1 MSRIMLATRQLVGED
16 VGPGPTTNAS
26 AGKPK
31 KDSSDFAVKAVTMI
45 LAAEEGS
52 FPSELDVGDK
62 FHHVEEENGD
72 ALDDGFSS
80 DDSDEDGFPDP
91 YDQKRLE
98 AIPRGA
104 TCTVAM
110 NRMFRDRLKHLLGKN
125 HFDFVVSVS
134 RKAFAGRKAIL
145 KATSAYFS
153 QISDGADSFD
163 IDIDVDTEALGS
175 LFKILHNVTTRMK
188 VEELD
193 AAVDLARE
201 LEVHALHDFDLL
213 SVMPEKRGLNAVVG
227 KALTPSGILFGQI
240 KFSKPL
246 PPGLAAKRKR
256 LDDSTCSSPEGK
268 QPSAKRQKLTRL
280 LSPMRILASPKNMTS
295 PSLLESSLPDCCKNN
310 TVCVAR
316 HILRRFGLRMS
327 SEKLATRVDHSCE
340 PSRKAIEAFRKKH
353 EELVAIMYKLV
364 GRKMREESVEA
375 TGMVLRAH
383 AVIVAAQSHMRLRD
397 GIETGSLSEAEAK
410 LLSME
415 RLVNQLLAKKD
426 DDDDAR
432 VVEYLEATY
441 LERNAAKRR
450 DKKIR
455 NIL

>member
-1 MSRIMLATRQLVGED
+1 MLAMRHLVGED
-16 VGPGPTTNAS
+16 VGPGPATKPG
-26 AGKPK
+26 AGKQK
-31 KDSSDFAVKAVTMI
+31 KDGTASDFAVKAVTMI

-72 ALDDGFSS
+72 DLDDGFNS
-80 DDSDEDGFPDP
+80 DDSDEDEFPDP

-104 TCTVAM
+104 TCTIAM

-134 RKAFAGRKAIL
+134 RKSFAARKAIL
-145 KATSAYFS
+145 KATSAHFS

-163 IDIDVDTEALGS
+163 MDVDTEALGS

-213 SVMPEKRGLNAVVG
+213 SVMPERRGPNTVIG
-227 KALTPSGILFGQI
+227 KALTPSGRLFELTN
-240 KFSKPL
+240 FNKPL
-246 PPGLAAKRKR
+246 PPGLTAKRKR
-256 LDDSTCSSPEGK
+256 PADSTCSSPEGK

-280 LSPMRILASPKNMTS
+280 LSPMRILPSPKNMTS
-295 PSLLESSLPDCCKNN
+295 PSLLEKSLPDCCKNN
-310 TVCVAR
+310 TVCGAR
-316 HILRRFGLRMS
+316 HILRRFGLRMNT
-327 SEKLATRVDHSCE
+327 EKLATRVDYNCE
-340 PSRKAIEAFRKKH
+340 PSRKAMEAFRNKH
-353 EELVAIMYKLV
+353 EELVEIMYKLV
-364 GRKMREESVEA
+364 GRKMREESRVAE
-375 TGMVLRAH
+375 TLRAH
-383 AVIVAAQSHMRLRD
+383 AVVVAATKLQSVRD
-397 GIETGSLSEAEAK
+397 GIETGSLRDSEIK

-426 DDDDAR
+426 EDDDAR

>member
-1 MSRIMLATRQLVGED
+1 MHAMRQLVGED
-16 VGPGPTTNAS
+16 VSPGPAAKAS
-26 AGKPK
+26 AGKSK
-31 KDSSDFAVKAVTMI
+31 KDGSDFAVKAVTMI

-52 FPSELDVGDK
+52 FPSELEVGDK

-72 ALDDGFSS
+72 VLDDGFNS
-80 DDSDEDGFPDP
+80 DDSEEDEFPDP

-104 TCTVAM
+104 ICTIAM

-134 RKAFAGRKAIL
+134 RKAFAARKAIL
-145 KATSAYFS
+145 KASSAYFS

-163 IDIDVDTEALGS
+163 MDMDVETEALGS
-175 LFKILHNVTTRMK
+175 LFKILHNGTTRMK

-213 SVMPEKRGLNAVVG
+213 SVMPEMRGQNTPIG
-227 KALTPSGILFGQI
+227 KALTPSGILFEKI

-246 PPGLAAKRKR
+246 PPGLPAKRKR
-256 LDDSTCSSPEGK
+256 PDDSTCPSPDGK

-280 LSPMRILASPKNMTS
+280 LSPVRMFPSSKNMTA
-295 PSLLESSLPDCCKNN
+295 PASLDNSLPDCCKNN
-310 TVCVAR
+310 TVCAAR
-316 HILRRFGLRMS
+316 HILKRFGLRMN
-327 SEKLATRVDHSCE
+327 SEKLATRVDYNCE
-340 PSRKAIEAFRKKH
+340 PSRKAIEAFQKKH
-353 EELVAIMYKLV
+353 AELVEIMYKLV

-397 GIETGSLSEAEAK
+397 GIETGSLSEAESK

-426 DDDDAR
+426 EDDDAR

>member
-1 MSRIMLATRQLVGED
+1 MRQIVGED
-16 VGPGPTTNAS
+16 VSPEPTANAKS
-26 AGKPK
+26 IAGAHTKDDKP
-31 KDSSDFAVKAVTMI
+31 SDFAIKAVTMI

-52 FPSELDVGDK
+52 FPGELDVDDN

-72 ALDDGFSS
+72 DLDDGLSS
-80 DDSDEDGFPDP
+80 DDSDEDEFPDP

-104 TCTVAM
+104 ICTIAM

-134 RKAFAGRKAIL
+134 RKAFAARKAVL
-145 KATSAYFS
+145 KGTSAYFS
-153 QISDGADSFD
+153 QIGDGEDSFD
-163 IDIDVDTEALGS
+163 IDMDIDTEALGS

-213 SVMPEKRGLNAVVG
+213 SVMPEMRGPNPPIG
-227 KALTPSGILFGQI
+227 KALTPSGILFEQNT
-240 KFSKPL
+240 FSKPL
-246 PPGLAAKRKR
+246 PPGLGAKRKR
-256 LDDSTCSSPEGK
+256 PNESTCPSPEGK

-280 LSPMRILASPKNMTS
+280 LSPMSIPPTPKNMMS
-295 PSLLESSLPDCCKNN
+295 PTLSESSLPDCCKNN

-316 HILRRFGLRMS
+316 HILRRFGLRVNS
-327 SEKLATRVDHSCE
+327 SKLATRVDLNCE
-340 PSRKAIEAFRKKH
+340 PSRGAIEAFRKKH
-353 EELVAIMYKLV
+353 QELVEIVYKLV
-364 GRKMREESVEA
+364 GRKMRQETVEA
-375 TGMVLRAH
+375 TGMLLRGH

-397 GIETGSLSEAEAK
+397 GVETGSLSEAEAK

-415 RLVNQLLAKKD
+415 RLVNQLLLKKD
-426 DDDDAR
+426 DDDEAK
-432 VVEYLEATY
+432 VVEYLETTY
-441 LERNAAKRR
+441 LAKNAAKRR
-450 DKKIR
+450 DKNRIR
-455 NIL
+455 NVL